1 MSLSAQPRRLPL
13 GVLCVV
19 AFFVISIVCLPDIS
33 AALTAQGKRAA
44 ASRAP
49 RRKAKAKSVKPP
61 VKQDTASAQPVATP
75 PEATLID
82 PNAVQ
87 EEEWSIGDD
96 GELSA
101 SGAGAKEGLKG
112 AGADMPGEAMD
123 YFIKRRLPEG
133 ETELPMER
141 YLEAQAAMQEMP
153 LYSTASNRMVASR
166 AALKSL
172 APEQQRLGTWTWLG
186 PGNIGGRTRSIIFN
200 PQDPNVIYAGAVTGG
215 VFKSTNAGQSWTPLT
230 DLIAHVSVSSLAMEP
245 NNPNVIYA
253 GTGEGYEIG
262 SSNGVNITGG
272 YRGLGIYKTSDAGA
286 TWTRLPNTNTADF
299 YYINDLV
306 ISATTPQRI
315 YAATS
320 TGVWRSDDAGQTWA
334 RVHNPGLRGGCLD
347 LAIRT
352 DQATDVVL
360 ASCGTLSQ
368 ARLYRNGD
376 AGSATGTWAEV
387 LADTGMGRTAIAFA
401 PSNQNV
407 AYALAVAFTGTFT
420 NSLHAVFRSTDGGVT
435 WTARVRNTDPSKI
448 NRAIL
453 SSPAPATAIDCGIG
467 TADSISGQG
476 WYDLALAIDP
486 VDENRVWAG
495 GIDIARSDDG
505 GANWGIAG
513 FAYDYTPTGGLV
525 YGKPNQLHPDQHFIT
540 FHPQYNGTTNQQA
553 FFGNDGGIFR
563 SDNARAKVGTG
574 VTGACSAANS
584 EVRFVPLNNGYGATQ
599 FYQGA
604 VFPDGKSYFAGA
616 QDNGTSLGTDAGGPN
631 QWRQILLADG
641 GYAAVDFLNPNNLYA
656 SSQGGNFRRSTD
668 GGATFSLATLGLAGT
683 VSFITPVVMDQSDPR
698 RLYTG
703 GEPVWRTNDGKANWT
718 SLGSIRN
725 LSLTTGT
732 MSAMAVAPTDA
743 NNVLIGMSDG
753 FVIRTA
759 RALTL
764 NALNALSA
772 TLDRVTRPRT
782 GVVSWVAYDP
792 TDRNIAYATYST
804 FGGGHVWRT
813 ANGGESWTVIDGTG
827 TTGIP
832 DIPAHCI
839 VVDTSNNA
847 RLYVGTDLGVFV
859 SLDGGGT
866 WAVENTGFANVI
878 TESLALNTTEG
889 VTSLYAFTHGRGAFK
904 VTANL
909 SGCNFTLSE
918 TGRSVAQ
925 AGSDL
930 TVNVNVAPNGCSWR
944 AESNVPWITL
954 QPGATGTSNGTVG
967 MKVTANNT
975 IGTRIGTVA
984 IAGRSFTV
992 TQTGLPDS
1000 EAPTVRITT
1009 PTTLTVNTLLGSV
1022 NVAGTAADNTRVA
1035 SVSWRS
1041 NRGGAGT
1048 ATGTTT
1054 WTLAGLPVF
1063 TGRNEITIT
1072 ATDDAGNVSNP
1083 TVLIVNST
1091 PASVL
1096 VTVAGTGT
1104 FGYNGESIPA
1114 VAANLTNPIGTVVFD
1129 AGGNYYF
1136 ADFNGA
1142 RVRRVGTNGLITTVA
1157 GTGTV
1162 GFIGDGASATAARLA
1177 QPVWVAVDKD
1187 GNVYILDSGNLRVRR
1202 VEASTGVISTYAGTG
1217 MAGFNGDGG
1226 PATLAQINVAA
1237 NGAIALD
1244 ASGNLYI
1251 ADSINNRIRKVDAA
1265 TRVIT
1270 TIAGGVAGFT
1280 GDGGPAADA
1289 LLRSPQG
1296 MTFDKDGYLYFA
1308 DNGNLR
1314 IRKIAM
1320 GTNVITTFAGT
1331 GFTGTTGDGG
1341 PAASAAIGSVFA
1353 VEIDRDNNLYLSDVT
1368 NNRIRR
1374 VAADGVITLVA
1385 GGGATGLTPDGS
1397 AAIGASF
1404 SLVRGLGID
1413 PQGMLYIA
1421 EANNFRIRK
1430 LVNGLPGDT
1439 TPPVIAITEPT
1450 TATTYTAP
1458 NGSLDLRGTASDNSS
1473 VVAIRWSNDRGGS
1486 GAAFGTTLWG
1496 VNGIGLQTGLN
1507 NLTVTAWDVSGNASS
1522 TQLAVTYSANQV
1534 VTTLAGTGVIDNT
1547 GDGGPGT
1554 IATLFQPRGVAV
1566 DSKGNVIVADTQ
1578 NRRVRRIS
1586 PSGVITAFA
1595 GTGELG
1601 SSGDGGPAT
1610 AATLNF
1616 PNVVIVDKDDNV
1628 YISDQ
1633 FTSRIRKVTP
1643 DGKIST
1649 VAGTGEGDIVG
1660 FAGAFSGDN
1669 GPATQARLNQQV
1681 GLAVDRNNNIFVA
1694 NRLNHRIRRIDGAT
1708 GLIDTVAGNGFAGF
1722 SGDNGVATSA
1732 TLNAPSGVAVDAAAN
1747 LYIYD
1752 AGNQRIRR
1760 VTPDLPGIPGR
1771 ITTIAGNG
1779 TAGFGGDGGQATS
1792 AVLNLAYPGTLT
1804 VDAAGDLYFVDRNN
1818 HRIRK
1823 ITLSTGVITTVAG
1836 TGVAGFNGDG
1846 TDPTGTFLS
1855 FPSSVAFD
1863 AMGNL
1868 IIADSGNNRVRRVR
1882 PASSVRALANVSAA
1896 SFVLS
1901 TGLAAEA
1908 IGSAFGTNL
1917 ATATVAASTLPLPF
1931 TLEGTTVR
1939 VRDSLSVERLAPLFF
1954 VSAGQLNYLV
1964 PNGTANGTATVT
1976 VTNGAGEV
1984 STGTMAIFTVAPGLF
1999 SYNGTGQGVAA
2010 ASIFRIKANGA
2021 QSYEDLARFDAAANQ
2036 FVATPIDLGPEGDQV
2051 FLILYGTGLRQRSS
2065 LNAVTCALG
2074 GETVTAQFAGP
2085 QGGLVGLDQVNLPVP
2100 RGLAGRGEIE
2110 VVLTVEGKTANAL
2123 KVQMR

>member
-1 MSLSAQPRRLPL
+1 MSMSAQQRRLPL
-13 GVLCVV
+13 GVLCAV
-19 AFFVISIVCLPDIS
+19 AFFVISLLFLPDFS
-33 AALTAQGKRAA
+33 AALKAQGKQAQGKRTA
-44 ASRAP
+44 ASRAA

-61 VKQDTASAQPVATP
+61 ANSNLSSAVPVATP
-75 PEATLID
+75 VD
-82 PNAVQ
+82 PNAV
-87 EEEWSIGDD
+87 EEEWRIGGAD
-96 GELSA
+96 A
-101 SGAGAKEGLKG
+101 SEAGAKEGLKG
-112 AGADMPGEAMD
+112 EGADMPGEAMD
-123 YFIKRRLPEG
+123 YFIKRRLPAG

-153 LYSTASNRMVASR
+153 LYSTVDNRMVASR
-166 AALKSL
+166 ADLKSL

-200 PQDPNVIYAGAVTGG
+200 PQDPNVMYAGAVTGG
-215 VFKSTNAGQSWTPLT
+215 VFKSTNAGQSWTPVT

-253 GTGEGYEIG
+253 GTGEGYEVG
-262 SSNGVNITGG
+262 SSNGVNITGS

-306 ISATTPQRI
+306 ISPTTPQRI

-320 TGVWRSDDAGQTWA
+320 TGVWRSDDAGQTWS

-352 DQATDVVL
+352 DAPTNVTTDVVL

-376 AGSATGTWAEV
+376 AGSATGTWNEV

-407 AYALAVAFTGTFT
+407 AYALAVAFTGAFT
-420 NSLHAVFRSTDGGVT
+420 NSLHAVFRSTDGGAT
-435 WTARVRNTDPSKI
+435 WTARTRNTDPSKI

-453 SSPAPATAIDCGIG
+453 SNPAPATAIDCGIG
-467 TADSISGQG
+467 TTDSISGQG
-476 WYDLALAIDP
+476 WYDLALGIDP

-513 FAYDYTPTGGLV
+513 FAYEYTPTGGLV

-574 VTGACSAANS
+574 VTGACNPANS
-584 EVRFVPLNNGYGATQ
+584 EVRFVALNNDYGATQ
-599 FYQGA
+599 FYHGA
-604 VFPDGKSYFAGA
+604 VFPDGKSYFGGT
-616 QDNGTSLGTDAGGPN
+616 QDNGSPFGTDAGGPN
-631 QWRQILLADG
+631 QWRLILSADG
-641 GYAAVDFLNPNNLYA
+641 GYGAVDFLNPNNLYA

-668 GGATFSLATLGLAGT
+668 GGATFSSSTLGLAGT
-683 VSFITPVVMDQSDPR
+683 VSFITPLVMDPSDPK

-703 GEPVWRTNDGKANWT
+703 GEPVWRTSDGMANWT
-718 SLGSIRN
+718 QLGSIRN
-725 LSLTTGT
+725 LSLTAGV

-753 FVIRTA
+753 FIIRTA

-764 NALNALSA
+764 NALNPLSA
-772 TLDRVTRPRT
+772 TLDRIARPRT

-804 FGGGHVWRT
+804 FGGAHVYRT
-813 ANGGESWTVIDGTG
+813 ANGGESWTAIDGTG

-859 SLDGGGT
+859 SIDGGAT
-866 WAVENTGFANVI
+866 WAVENTGFANVM

-904 VTANL
+904 VVANL

-918 TGRSVAQ
+918 SGRSVAQ

-944 AESNVPWITL
+944 GESNVPWITL

-967 MKVTANNT
+967 MKVTANNA

-1009 PTTLTVNTLLGSV
+1009 PTTLTVNTLLGAV

-1041 NRGGAGT
+1041 NRGGSGT
-1048 ATGTTT
+1048 ASGTTT
-1054 WTLAGLPVF
+1054 WSLAGLPVLI
-1063 TGRNEITIT
+1063 GRNELTIT
-1072 ATDDAGNVSNP
+1072 ATDDAGNVSQP
-1083 TVLIVNST
+1083 AVLIVNST
-1091 PASVL
+1091 PTSVL
-1096 VTVAGTGT
+1096 VTVAGGGTINGDNIPALAASFSNPTGT
-1104 FGYNGESIPA
+1104 VF
-1114 VAANLTNPIGTVVFD
+1114 FD
-1129 AGGNYYF
+1129 AGGNFYF
-1136 ADFNGA
+1136 AEFSLG
-1142 RVRRVGTNGLITTVA
+1142 RVRRVSANGIITTVA
-1157 GTGTV
+1157 GTGAP
-1162 GFIGDGASATAARLA
+1162 GFSGDGGLATAARLL
-1177 QPVWVAVDKD
+1177 QPIWVALDKD
-1187 GNVYILDSGNLRVRR
+1187 SNIYILDSGNQRVRR
-1202 VEASTGVISTYAGTG
+1202 VEASTGIISTYAGTG
-1217 MAGFNGDGG
+1217 TAGYSGDGG
-1226 PATLAQINVAA
+1226 AATAAQINLATNG

-1251 ADSINNRIRKVDAA
+1251 ADNGNNRIRKVDAT

-1270 TIAGGVAGFT
+1270 TIAGGVAGLS

-1296 MTFDKDGYLYFA
+1296 MTFDKDGNLYFA
-1308 DNGNLR
+1308 DSGNAR
-1314 IRKIAM
+1314 IRKIAAT
-1320 GTNVITTFAGT
+1320 TNIITTYAG
-1331 GFTGTTGDGG
+1331 GGNQTGDGG
-1341 PAASAAIGSVFA
+1341 QATSASFGTVFA
-1353 VEIDRDNNLYLSDVT
+1353 VEIDRNGILYFADAS
-1368 NNRIRR
+1368 NNRVRR
-1374 VAADGVITLVA
+1374 VAADGIITTAA
-1385 GGGATGLTPDGS
+1385 GGGATGLAPDGS
-1397 AAIGASF
+1397 AAVGASF
-1404 SLVRGLGID
+1404 SLLRGLGID
-1413 PQGMLYIA
+1413 AQGALYIA

-1430 LVNGLPGDT
+1430 VINGVPGDT

-1450 TATTYTAP
+1450 TASTYTAP
-1458 NGSLDLRGTASDNSS
+1458 TGSLDLRGTASDNGT
-1473 VVAIRWSNDRGGS
+1473 VVALRWSNDRGGS

-1496 VNGIGLQTGLN
+1496 VNGIGLQPGLN
-1507 NLTVTAWDVSGNASS
+1507 NLTVTAWDVSGNVAT

-1534 VTTLAGTGVIDNT
+1534 VTTLAGTGAIAST
-1547 GDGGPGT
+1547 GDGEPGT
-1554 IATLFQPRGVAV
+1554 IATLNQPRGVAV
-1566 DSKGNVIVADTQ
+1566 DSKGNIIVADTQ

-1586 PSGVITAFA
+1586 PSGVISAFA
-1595 GTGELG
+1595 GTGEIG

-1616 PNVVIVDKDDNV
+1616 PNVVVIDKDDNV

-1660 FAGAFSGDN
+1660 FAGAFGGDG
-1669 GPATQARLNQQV
+1669 GPATQARLNGQV
-1681 GLAVDRNNNIFVA
+1681 GLAIDRNGNLFVA
-1694 NRLNHRIRRIDGAT
+1694 DRVNFRIRRIDGST
-1708 GLIDTVAGNGFAGF
+1708 GIITTVAGTGFQGF
-1722 SGDNGVATSA
+1722 SGDGGPAIA
-1732 TLNAPSGVAVDAAAN
+1732 AALNAPSGIAVDAAGN
-1747 LYIYD
+1747 LYISD
-1752 AGNQRIRR
+1752 TQNQRIRR
-1760 VTPDLPGIPGR
+1760 VSTDGI
-1771 ITTIAGNG
+1771 ITTMAGNG
-1779 TAGFGGDGGQATS
+1779 TTGFSGDGGQATG
-1792 AVLNLAYPGTLT
+1792 AVLNLAFPGTLSI
-1804 VDAAGDLYFVDRNN
+1804 DAAGDLFFVDRNN

-1846 TDPTGTFLS
+1846 TDPTGTFLNA
-1855 FPSSVAFD
+1855 PSSVAFD
-1863 AMGNL
+1863 AAGNL
-1868 IIADSGNNRVRRVR
+1868 VIADSNNNRIRRVR
-1882 PASSVRALANVSAA
+1882 PASSVRALATVSAA
-1896 SFVLS
+1896 SYVTA

-1908 IGSAFGTNL
+1908 IGAAFGVNL
-1917 ATATVAASTLPLPF
+1917 ATAAAPASTLPLPF
-1931 TLEGTTVR
+1931 ALEGTTVR
-1939 VRDSLSVERLAPLFF
+1939 VRDSLSVERLAPLFY
-1954 VSAGQLNYLV
+1954 VSAGQVNYLI
-1964 PNGTANGTATVT
+1964 PNGTANGLATIT
-1976 VTNGAGEV
+1976 ITNGAGEV
-1984 STGTMAIFTVAPGLF
+1984 STGTVAISTVAPGLF
-1999 SYNGTGQGVAA
+1999 SYNGTGEGVAA
-2010 ASIFRIKANGA
+2010 ASILRIKASGA
-2021 QSYEDLARFDAAANQ
+2021 LSYEDLARFDATANRW
-2036 FVATPIDLGPEGDQV
+2036 VATPIDLGAEGDQV
-2051 FLILYGTGLRQRSS
+2051 FLILYGTGLRNRSALAAVMAAVGAS
-2065 LNAVTCALG
+2065 NAEVLY
-2074 GETVTAQFAGP
+2074 VGP
-2085 QGGLVGLDQVNLPVP
+2085 QGAAGLDQINL
-2100 RGLAGRGEIE
+2100 RLARTLIGAGDVEVKLNVDGR
-2110 VVLTVEGKTANAL
+2110 ASNA
-2123 KVQMR
+2123 VRVTIR